1 MLLIFVGIFSQN
13 ITVDPMM
20 VVLDEKLKE
29 HECLYQILLQHLFQ
43 MHKH

>member
-1 MLLIFVGIFSQN
+1 MLLISAGIFSQN

-20 VVLDEKLKE
+20 AVLDEKLKE
-29 HECLYQILLQHLFQ
+29 HECLYQMLLQHFFQ